1 MSAISAILRRVLY
14 NIIITHHERSF
25 MWWCGM
31 CWGHIVNGPRSVC
44 TELALITDPAPG
56 RYTWLSNATNMYGNA
71 FNRQSAVQC
80 WVARRCCPLCGFFI
94 GKQNLLS
101 LHHGSSNNKHFYLI
115 QLVTHYVQ
123 LHAESLDQ
131 ITSDLKLSNLVLNSH
146 ETQKGL
152 FFFLRHEFS
161 ETSSTKA
168 LLRRCQNTIKKVKQR
183 QL

>member
-1 MSAISAILRRVLY
+1 MGQGQCVL
-14 NIIITHHERSF
+14 NWPSSRIPHQAVTHDYQ
-25 MWWCGM
+25 MQPTC
-31 CWGHIVNGPRSVC
+31 
-44 TELALITDPAPG
+44 
-56 RYTWLSNATNMYGNA
+56 NA
-71 FNRQSAVQC
+71 FNRKSAVQC

-94 GKQNLLS
+94 GKQNWLT

-123 LHAESLDQ
+123 LHAESLGQ

-152 FFFLRHEFS
+152 FFFLRHRFS

-168 LLRRCQNTIKKVKQR
+168 LLRRCQNTIKKQR